1 MDLHEQKNIQINV
14 TFYNE
19 ETKKR
24 QDSFAP
30 PNSFQFSVGVDI
42 YIYCLP
48 KLFLIWRLQPFQ
60 PPALG
65 NDFLFPNTFTPEPC
79 IHLSMQHTNL

>member
-1 MDLHEQKNIQINV
+1 MDLHEPNNIQINV

-24 QDSFAP
+24 QNSFAT
-30 PNSFQFSVGVDI
+30 PNSFVNFLDI